1 MKKLESTLKNM
12 TLSLGAISLLSGA
25 LLGGIY
31 IITKEPI
38 LAMQQQQQ
46 IEAIG
51 KVAPTF
57 TNNPEADKWEYTDPA
72 GNHATVYPAYDRDT
86 FVGAAV
92 ETNSMNGFSGE
103 IRVMC
108 GFEKDGTVRNY
119 KVLSHSETPGL
130 GSKMQQWFTDS
141 TASRSVIN
149 KNPSTTSFYV
159 SKDSE
164 QHGEIDAITAATISS
179 RAFLESIRNA
189 HKAYQE
195 YINQQNISTNE

>member
-1 MKKLESTLKNM
+1 
-12 TLSLGAISLLSGA
+12 
-25 LLGGIY
+25 
-31 IITKEPI
+31 
-38 LAMQQQQQ
+38 
-46 IEAIG
+46 
-51 KVAPTF
+51 
-57 TNNPEADKWEYTDPA
+57 
-72 GNHATVYPAYDRDT
+72 
-86 FVGAAV
+86 
-92 ETNSMNGFSGE
+92 
-103 IRVMC
+103 
-108 GFEKDGTVRNY
+108 
-119 KVLSHSETPGL
+119 
-130 GSKMQQWFTDS
+130 MQQWFTDS